1 MAQQTFLWQ
10 QSMATSQQKMVEQT
24 TKQKELLES
33 QSKSMSL
40 LAEDSQSMVEDLF
53 MSKDYSQM
61 DDRTKRYYEYKMNKF
76 FEQYG
81 IE

>member
-1 MAQQTFLWQ
+1 
-10 QSMATSQQKMVEQT
+10 MATSQQQMVEQT
-24 TKQKELLES
+24 KKQNKLLES

-40 LAEDSQSMVEDLF
+40 LAKDSRLMVEDLF

-61 DDRTKRYYEYKMNKF
+61 DDRTKRYYEHKKNKF